1 MRCQIGLAN
10 LGLCALSAFLA
21 PAITAQTWS
30 AALQANQPLEIDF
43 NGLQSHPAGPLTSG
57 GQISQTVNLFGS
69 FRARTN
75 WVVPTAND
83 LGCNVTIAL
92 ETGTYGSSPFPATFQ
107 TDTTLQ
113 VSGPVGGWGT
123 VEVDIVHYGGTWPIV
138 DIGADGSNDAE
149 LGSFYGGVGPGSLSR
164 SWSIP
169 VQLTQP
175 QLPIKILHS
184 SIPRHSETYQSV
196 SVRFVPW
203 SSSAI
208 DLGSSCPENH
218 TGWII
223 GENDGYDYG
232 LTVRPGTGS
241 AAAVLHARGWGQLQG
256 FVLGSAAPRLP
267 IGTLALG
274 HGCDDLLTNVIV
286 TVPGTPS
293 NSWASSEWTID
304 VPPMPPGLTFYLQH
318 VSLGSVAGTTYFG
331 ATNVARYQT

>member
-1 MRCQIGLAN
+1 MRRQFGLAN
-10 LGLCALSAFLA
+10 LGICVLSAFLA
-21 PAITAQTWS
+21 PAIAAQTWS
-30 AALQANQPLEIDF
+30 ASLQANQPLEVHF
-43 NGLQSHPAGPLTSG
+43 NGVQSHPAGPLTSS
-57 GQISQTVNLFGS
+57 GQISRTVNLFGS
-69 FRARTN
+69 FRASTT
-75 WVVPTAND
+75 WTVPTAQD

-92 ETGTYGSSPFPATFQ
+92 ETGGVGNSFLGAIFQ
-107 TDTTLQ
+107 SDTTLQ
-113 VSGPVGGWGT
+113 VNGPVGAWGT
-123 VEVDIVHYGGTWPIV
+123 VEIDIVHYGGTWPIV
-138 DIGADGSNDAE
+138 DIGANGSNDAV
-149 LGSFYGGVGPGSLSR
+149 LGAHYGGVGPGSLSR

-184 SIPRHSETYQSV
+184 SIPRHSETYQGV
-196 SVRFVPW
+196 TVRFVPW
-203 SSSAI
+203 LPNATN
-208 DLGSSCPENH
+208 LGSSCPENH

-223 GENDGYDYG
+223 GDNQGYDYG

-267 IGTLALG
+267 VGTLALG

-286 TVPGTPS
+286 TVPGTPTP
-293 NSWASSEWTID
+293 SWSSSEWTID

-318 VSLGSVAGTTYFG
+318 VSLGSVGGTTYFG